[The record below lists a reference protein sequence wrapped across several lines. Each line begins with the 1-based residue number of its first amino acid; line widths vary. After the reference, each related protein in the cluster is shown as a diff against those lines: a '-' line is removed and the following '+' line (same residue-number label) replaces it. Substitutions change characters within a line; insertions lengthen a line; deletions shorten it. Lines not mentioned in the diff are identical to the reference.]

1 MPASAKPAS
10 RHDWQEI
17 LALLD
22 TALELDATQY
32 TSWLEALPAEQAR
45 LSPMLKALLQSRAEV
60 STGAFMRES
69 ATFALPSPPAPEGP
83 AAQSLVGP
91 YRLLRELGQG
101 GMASVWLAERAD
113 GLLER
118 QVALKLPHVSWGIAS
133 FADRM
138 ARERNILASLTHPN
152 IARLYDA
159 GIAADGRPF
168 LALEYVDGE
177 PIDVYASARGLGVRA
192 RVELILQVARAVA
205 HAHARLVVHRDL
217 KPSNILVDAAGQA
230 HLLDFG
236 IAKLVDPQPG
246 DEAETPQLTQA
257 AGGRAL
263 TPDYASPEQI
273 RGETIGTASDVYS
286 LGVVAYE
293 LLAGVKPYRL
303 RRGGAAELVQAIAS
317 VDVPLA
323 STVAASPGA
332 RHELRDDL
340 DAILNKALK
349 REVAE
354 RYASVEAF
362 AQDLERHLGNLPV
375 QAQPDSLA
383 YRARKFLRRNKLPV
397 GAAIAVS
404 VSLVAGLSLALWQA
418 REALLQ
424 AERAQRVK
432 DFIGTVFAA
441 ADPYVAGK
449 AGGTVRD
456 LLDAAAARIERELQ
470 REPAVAAELLGLLS
484 ESYRNLGEP
493 DRALSAAQRAH
504 GLAAAAYPE
513 SDPMRPRLMRV
524 LAQAHFAKGQGDEA
538 RSLLRAALAMQR
550 RQGGEPGELG
560 QSLLALAGATLDQGH
575 EAEALALARE
585 AVQHLDAAYGSDHAL
600 SIEARG
606 HLSNKLM
613 IAKQP
618 QEALQQAERAVE
630 AARRTFVAPD
640 HPALVAELSN
650 YAYALN
656 VNGRAR
662 EARAQWQ
669 IIVAADRKT
678 FNPRGPQ
685 VSQALLALGHAQ
697 TSLGELKDALASFE
711 ESLAMLQGLGIHAGG
726 ELAIRYFSLGR
737 VALLARQDERAL
749 TRLDEAIAI
758 GSQAFGAESAR
769 VRDAGYYRAE
779 ALLRSGRLAETQ
791 SLVDRRIAEDR
802 ASGAP
807 GLVRALRIGGLL
819 DQARGDAAAALA
831 RLQEADALARQNR
844 VDAPPGRLAQLHAEL
859 GRAQLE
865 AGRLAEAEGTL
876 LQAVDDL
883 RKLEPTPTPQQAEA
897 WLALGRVRLLQGR
910 TAEALVGLEQADAFW
925 RAFEPE
931 HALAGEAAFWL
942 GRAQAQA
949 GDTRAALAQLARA
962 KPLLAAS
969 SWPALKQL
977 AAGAR
982 RAGFST

>member
-1 MPASAKPAS
+1 MPASAKSAS
-10 RHDWQEI
+10 RRDWKEI

-22 TALELDATQY
+22 IALELDSAQHAA
-32 TSWLEALPAEQAR
+32 WLAALPTEQAR
-45 LSPMLKALLQSRAEV
+45 LSPMLKELLESRAEV
-60 STGAFMRES
+60 GTGDFMRES
-69 ATFALPSPPAPEGP
+69 ASFALPAQPAPEGP

-113 GLLER
+113 GLLDR
-118 QVALKLPHVSWGIAS
+118 RIALKLPHVSWGIAS

-138 ARERNILASLTHPN
+138 ARERNILGSLTHPN

-168 LALEYVDGE
+168 LALEYVDGQ
-177 PIDVYASARGLGVRA
+177 PVDVYASAHGLGVRA

-246 DEAETPQLTQA
+246 DAAEESQLTQA

-293 LLAGVKPYRL
+293 LLAGAKPYRL
-303 RRGGAAELVQAIAS
+303 RRDGAAELAQAIAS
-317 VDVPLA
+317 VDVPRA
-323 STVAASPGA
+323 SSAATNPGTS
-332 RHELRDDL
+332 HELQGDL

-349 REVAE
+349 KEVAE

-362 AQDLERHLGNLPV
+362 AQDLERHLANQPV
-375 QAQPDSLA
+375 QAQPDSPA
-383 YRARKFLRRNKLPV
+383 YRVRKFLRRNKVPV
-397 GAAIAVS
+397 AAAVAVIA
-404 VSLVAGLSLALWQA
+404 SLVVGLSLALWQA

-432 DFIGTVFAA
+432 DFIGTVFAT
-441 ADPYVAGK
+441 ADPHVAGK

-456 LLDAAAARIERELQ
+456 LLDAAAARIDRELQ

-493 DRALSAAQRAH
+493 DRALSAAQRAD
-504 GLAAAAYPE
+504 GLAAVAYPE

-524 LAQAHFAKGQGDEA
+524 LAQANYAKGQGDEA
-538 RSLLRAALAMQR
+538 RRLLHAAVAMQR
-550 RQGGEPGELG
+550 RQGGEPAELG
-560 QSLLALAGATLDQGH
+560 QSLLALARATLDQGK
-575 EAEALALARE
+575 EAEAVALTRE
-585 AVQHLDAAYGSDHAL
+585 AVQRLDTAYGSDHAL
-600 SIEARG
+600 TIEARG

-613 IAKQP
+613 VANQP

-630 AARRTFVAPD
+630 AARRTFATPD
-640 HPALVAELSN
+640 HPALVAQLSN

-662 EARAQWQ
+662 EAREQWQ
-669 IIVAADRKT
+669 TIVAADRKI

-685 VSQALLALGHAQ
+685 VSEALVALGHAQ

-711 ESLAMLQGLGIHAGG
+711 EALAILEGLGIHGGG
-726 ELAIRYFSLGR
+726 ELAIRHFVLGR
-737 VALLARQDERAL
+737 VALFARQDERAL
-749 TRLDEAIAI
+749 SRLDEAIAI
-758 GSQAFGAESAR
+758 GSQAFGADSVR

-779 ALLRSGRLAETQ
+779 ALLRTGRLTEAQ
-791 SLVDRRIAEDR
+791 SLLDRRIAEDR

-807 GLVRALRIGGLL
+807 GLVRALRIRGLL
-819 DQARGDAAAALA
+819 DQASGDAAAALA
-831 RLQEADALARQNR
+831 RLQEADALARQKR
-844 VDAPPGRLAQLHAEL
+844 ADGPPGRLAQLHAEL

-865 AGRLAEAEGTL
+865 AGQLAEAEGTL
-876 LQAVDDL
+876 LQAVDEL
-883 RKLEPTPTPQQAEA
+883 HKLEPTPTPQQAEA

-910 TAEALVGLEQADAFW
+910 TAEALLELERADTFW

-969 SWPALKQL
+969 SWPVLKQL

-982 RAGFST
+982 RATPP